1 VITSTANSHVKYIRS
16 LSADRRERHRERCFV
31 LEGVRLVQAALH
43 TGVPVHLGLYA
54 PEQLAATDA
63 GQHLLGQLADQSGW
77 YAATPRVVAAAADTV
92 TPQGVVAVAA
102 WPDLPPRPGLT
113 LVLDAIQDPGNVGT
127 LLRSAAAVGVGQIV
141 CMQGTADIY
150 SPKVVRAAMGAHF
163 SLPLLVDRQWD
174 DLAGM
179 LAAGTAIYA
188 AVAQAP
194 RPYYAVDWCWPAAL
208 IIGNEA
214 QGISDTGLALATTVI
229 TIPMEGPV
237 ESLNAAIAG
246 SVILFEAL
254 RQRTEDRRLRTE
266 RGDHEHY

>member
-1 VITSTANSHVKYIRS
+1 
-16 LSADRRERHRERCFV
+16 
-31 LEGVRLVQAALH
+31 
-43 TGVPVHLGLYA
+43 
-54 PEQLAATDA
+54 
-63 GQHLLGQLADQSGW
+63 
-77 YAATPRVVAAAADTV
+77 
-92 TPQGVVAVAA
+92 
-102 WPDLPPRPGLT
+102 
-113 LVLDAIQDPGNVGT
+113 
-127 LLRSAAAVGVGQIV
+127 
-141 CMQGTADIY
+141 
-150 SPKVVRAAMGAHF
+150 MGAHF